1 MSFKEIPL
9 MPDKKGTVLFYPYI
23 PKNSISSLKKVLS
36 GRWIGQ
42 GPLVNKF
49 EEKLWNHSEK
59 GGGKM
64 IKIKGKIIEKGG
76 VNIST
81 VGGKF
86 KEDTA
91 KKIPGTE
98 NNLTYNATGISV
110 VLHPLSPQIPSMHFN
125 TRYLETEKSWFGG

>member
-1 MSFKEIPL
+1 MYSDNFEKAKKYFENLRDEIVSNL
-9 MPDKKGTVLFYPYI
+9 EELEK
-23 PKNSISSLKKVLS
+23 
-36 GRWIGQ
+36 
-42 GPLVNKF
+42 NKF

-64 IKIKGKIIEKGG
+64 SKIKGKIIEKGG

-91 KKIPGTE
+91 KKIPGT
-98 NNLTYNATGISV
+98 
-110 VLHPLSPQIPSMHFN
+110 
-125 TRYLETEKSWFGG
+125 